1 MEDNEK
7 KVAEAAEEQIQE
19 AGQAKQ
25 VVADKTDETAQ
36 PVYGWRSATA
46 SAEPVEAASETAEVV
61 EHASVEAEADV
72 AETETDA
79 ATIAEEAESAV
90 DAAAD
95 TAETVEEAVEETA
108 AVTEKA
114 SEAPQGE
121 PEPKPKF
128 KVKPWMWAIAAAV
141 VVIVIGVVA
150 FTTNQAKTYDQAVED
165 FAAGKYE
172 QAAEGFKALGN
183 YQDAPS
189 MYEKASQWV
198 NAQAAK
204 EAAKDKEDAS
214 LWTAA
219 AEAYGAIDDWSAQ
232 EEAKKCSGNADYYT
246 AKGMLAKSPTDR
258 KTVTDALPLF
268 KNCTEIADAA
278 TQVSYCEDV
287 IDYYK
292 AGDMAAEGH
301 FYDAYKAY
309 GKIGKAAADKLG
321 DVDKKRDACIQSLP
335 GNGVVWRNPDA
346 PSDSCQ
352 LTIVNSGNPNAYYK
366 IYMADALTLTVF
378 IAAGESAT
386 FSLPSGTFSMNKG
399 YGDTWF
405 GPDDMFGDEG
415 NYFICD
421 FGGSKTFD
429 LESGGMYEIST
440 SGQGT
445 GIGSKSAGRGAI

>member
-1 MEDNEK
+1 MEDNNER
-7 KVAEAAEEQIQE
+7 VTNTD
-19 AGQAKQ
+19 QAKQ
-25 VVADKTDETAQ
+25 VIADRTEDATQ
-36 PVYGWRSATA
+36 PVSGWRSATA
-46 SAEPVEAASETAEVV
+46 GAEPVKAVSETAETPKV
-61 EHASVEAEADV
+61 
-72 AETETDA
+72 
-79 ATIAEEAESAV
+79 IAEEAEEDIAEV
-90 DAAAD
+90 AEEAENVADASAD
-95 TAETVEEAVEETA
+95 TAKSAEEAVGETA
-108 AVTEKA
+108 AETEKA
-114 SEAPQGE
+114 PEALEGE
-121 PEPKPKF
+121 SEPKPRF

-141 VVIVIGVVA
+141 VVIIIGVVV
-150 FTTNQAKTYDQAVED
+150 FTTNQAKTYDQAIDD

-198 NAQAAK
+198 DAQAAK

-219 AEAYGAIDDWSAQ
+219 AEAYAAIDDWTAQ

-258 KTVTDALPLF
+258 KTVADALPLF

-287 IDYYK
+287 IDYYE
-292 AGDMAAEGH
+292 AGDLAADGH
-301 FYDAYKAY
+301 YYDAYKAY
-309 GKIGKAAADKLG
+309 GQIGKAAADKLG

-335 GNGVVWRNPDA
+335 GNGVVWRSSDA

-366 IYMADALTLTVF
+366 IYIGDALALTVF

-415 NYFICD
+415 DYFICD
-421 FGGSKTFD
+421 FGGSKTFE
-429 LESGGMYEIST
+429 LESGGMYEISA
-440 SGQGT
+440 SEQGT